1 MRNRGL
7 LVLTFLI
14 LWLMIG
20 CMGDG
25 EGADSTPPP
34 GSTPAATSPTAGAA
48 TSPSPIDA
56 PGPEATAGG
65 AGLPVEPGAPSSTA
79 GRSALGEETPGA
91 TPAPVGTPGLILSI
105 DMDSEGNAP
114 NLVGAV
120 QPCRSS
126 RPGSTFVIDIV
137 AERPEGSR
145 PIQGFQF
152 DLTYPLNSLTINAVE
167 DQLLIAFNA
176 ASGPIFDFT
185 DSVPSDD
192 GRFRVAA
199 ADFGD
204 DPGETGGGVLARLT
218 LTLASAASG
227 TLSLGLE
234 GIEIVGP
241 GSAVLEVGTQGSAVV
256 LVEGAC
262 P

>member
-14 LWLMIG
+14 LSLMIG
-20 CMGDG
+20 CGVG
-25 EGADSTPPP
+25 EGGEESTPPP

-48 TSPSPIDA
+48 TSPSPNDV

-105 DMDSEGNAP
+105 DMDSEGNEP

-145 PIQGFQF
+145 PIQGIQF
-152 DLTYPLNSLTINAVE
+152 DLTYPRGSLTINAVE
-167 DQLLIAFNA
+167 DQLLIDFNP
-176 ASGPIFDFT
+176 ASGPIFSFT
-185 DSVPSDD
+185 DPVPSDD
-192 GRFRVAA
+192 GLFRVAA

-204 DPGETGGGVLARLT
+204 DPGETEGGVLARLT

-241 GSAVLEVGTQGSAVV
+241 GSAVLEVGTPGSAVV
-256 LVEGAC
+256 HVGGAC